1 MNAIS
6 KKILQY
12 KRAMREK
19 KLTNDPNNKR
29 EIIVIKDS
37 PNSWHMEWLDEY
49 QECQEYKAHMNK

>member
-6 KKILQY
+6 KRILQY

-19 KLTNDPNNKR
+19 KLANDPNNKR

-49 QECQEYKAHMNK
+49 KKNNSSI

>member
-6 KKILQY
+6 KRILQY

-19 KLTNDPNNKR
+19 KLANDPNNKR

-49 QECQEYKAHMNK
+49 KKCITDRLDKK